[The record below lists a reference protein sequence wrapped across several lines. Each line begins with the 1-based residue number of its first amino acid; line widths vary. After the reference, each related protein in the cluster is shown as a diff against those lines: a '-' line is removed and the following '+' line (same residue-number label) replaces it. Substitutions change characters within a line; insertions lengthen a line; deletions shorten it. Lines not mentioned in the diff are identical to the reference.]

1 MPMGGDWALTDARNV
16 NGSLT
21 VDVRQTFKTDD
32 GAFIQ
37 VFETGQLQP
46 DGSAFVRL
54 GYETGSPK
62 YEWLNSV
69 VALGIIRTVGTSEI
83 SIDTWQVSVSCRS
96 ALLLSHLN
104 QVVEDSA
111 ACVNE
116 VAY

>member
-37 VFETGQLQP
+37 VFETGQLQS
-46 DGSAFVRL
+46 DGTAFVRL
-54 GYETGSPK
+54 GFETGSDK

-69 VALGIIRTVGTSEI
+69 VALGIIHTVSTNDI
-83 SIDTWQVSVSCRS
+83 SIDTWQVSAPLPPTNFLHRKAV
-96 ALLLSHLN
+96 
-104 QVVEDSA
+104 
-111 ACVNE
+111 
-116 VAY
+116 

>member
-21 VDVRQTFKTDD
+21 IDVRQTFKTDD

-83 SIDTWQVSVSCRS
+83 SIDTWQVSVPRPP
-96 ALLLSHLN
+96 ALLLSYLRA
-104 QVVEDSA
+104 VGEDFGM
-111 ACVNE
+111 C
-116 VAY
+116 